1 LLSPEL
7 AERLEACEV
16 DVAPRAEAQPSD
28 HTPLIVTL
36 RNT

>member
-1 LLSPEL
+1 
-7 AERLEACEV
+7 V

-36 RNT
+36 RDA